1 MIIGAYVE
9 ALQDGCVFK
18 KGTIGVIDNMWE
30 GGQTG
35 SLFIG
40 VKVNGRLIGPS
51 LAEYWK
57 VVPASKRRINF

>member
-1 MIIGAYVE
+1 MKVGDYVE
-9 ALQDGCVFK
+9 AVRDGTAFK
-18 KGTIGVIDNMWE
+18 KGTIGVIDNMWSGDSE
-30 GGQTG
+30 
-35 SLFIG
+35 LYIG